1 MLRNIFA
8 AIVGYVAMAA
18 AHFALFSLLWLTAG
32 PSRAFEPGSWEVSG
46 GWVLVQVVLGLV
58 GAYIGGQVCAWVAH
72 DAKGAA
78 ILIGLVIV
86 LGVVNALISAEMAA
100 GPRPDDVTM
109 MEATAGARQ
118 PVWYLWLNPLI
129 GAVGVWFGTRRLR
142 AAREGPHRTLKTLIS
157 YDARTERSTLNE
169 GQDDAGLE
177 ASADQVA
184 SPTLPTELEARQAV
198 SRATPGPVARQQRRP
213 PAAGDARVV

>member
-1 MLRNIFA
+1 MLRNVFA

-18 AHFALFSLLWLTAG
+18 VQFAFFSLLWLTVG

-58 GAYIGGQVCAWVAH
+58 GAYIGGQVCARVAH
-72 DAKGAA
+72 DAKGAT

-86 LGVVNALISAEMAA
+86 LGVVNALMAPEMAA

-129 GAVGVWFGTRRLR
+129 GAVGVWLGTRKLR
-142 AAREGPHRTLKTLIS
+142 ARGSPESARRECRPLRPW
-157 YDARTERSTLNE
+157 RTE
-169 GQDDAGLE
+169 D
-177 ASADQVA
+177 ASARRR
-184 SPTLPTELEARQAV
+184 TRLWRRRAR
-198 SRATPGPVARQQRRP
+198 GPSW
-213 PAAGDARVV
+213 